1 MILALVQNIYDSEYK
16 MTTFCW
22 IIYG

>member
-22 IIYG
+22 IVYG